1 MYIFI
6 STKNPNN
13 YWKRN
18 LYFTTRPIKLW
29 KRKTI
34 FKKSSMNLIFLN
46 KENNVSGCFK
56 IPLFSEIGS
65 MYRTELLCFM
75 CIKLFEIILKVV
87 FQFHNFMGSLYLHFI
102 FTKY

>member
-6 STKNPNN
+6 STKNRNN

-18 LYFTTRPIKLW
+18 LNFT
-29 KRKTI
+29 
-34 FKKSSMNLIFLN
+34 IFLN

-102 FTKY
+102 FTKYWYLN